1 MPEYVSDTHSLTWY
15 LTNDARLPATVRSI
29 FEGAD
34 NGENVIL
41 IPSICLVEIIYLVEK
56 ARYPEHLIR
65 QVIELVDE
73 STDNYVVIPLSSDV
87 IRVLQEVDRNIV
99 PEMPDRIIAASA
111 KYLELPLLS
120 ADKAITSL
128 PDLTVIW

>member
-1 MPEYVSDTHSLTWY
+1 MPEYVSDTHALTWY

-34 NGENVIL
+34 NGENVIW

-87 IRVLQEVDRNIV
+87 IRVL
-99 PEMPDRIIAASA
+99 
-111 KYLELPLLS
+111 
-120 ADKAITSL
+120 
-128 PDLTVIW
+128 